1 MGAATNII
9 RGVINPLGAL
19 FGLPDPLLDAVL
31 PAKTKTA
38 DQPAQ
43 QKGITNAEAQ
53 AKSNAES
60 ADRAKERLRKASLVN
75 QPRSTLLN
83 KDITER
89 LLS

>member
-1 MGAATNII
+1 M
-9 RGVINPLGAL
+9 GAL
-19 FGLPDPLLDAVL
+19 FGSSKPAPVL
-31 PAKTKTA
+31 PA
-38 DQPAQ
+38 

-53 AKSNAES
+53 AASNAES

-83 KDITER
+83 ENVEEL